1 MNIEITFNN
10 LDLIFDCFAKNQA
23 LIGKGNFKFF
33 FRKNC
38 FTLFAH
44 ETQTNSIGF
53 QKDIDESDQI
63 IEMKEKI
70 LNQISS
76 FGVSN
81 NINNKELSNMELD
94 MPNLDIYN
102 FSSFDYQQELNF
114 NRRDIIINLSLNYS
128 STNTL
133 YSIEE
138 MKSFNTTAIYFETMK
153 MNLSFNDILLL
164 LDTVTKQTT
173 PFKKPDLSINVSRS
187 EEKNISN
194 SNVSFRSITED
205 NKSSK
210 NLSSDGD
217 IPNVDNNENEKRD
230 DDEEEEEILNECSQ
244 KIEIENLEIVP
255 KNKIKNSLLI
265 YIFSQ
270 KSFLL
275 FILI

>member
-10 LDLIFDCFAKNQA
+10 LDLIFDCFVKNQA

-44 ETQTNSIGF
+44 EIQTSSTGF

-81 NINNKELSNMELD
+81 NINNKELSSMELD
-94 MPNLDIYN
+94 MPILDIYN

-114 NRRDIIINLSLNYS
+114 NRRDIIINLSLHYS

-138 MKSFNTTAIYFETMK
+138 MKSFNTTTIYFETMK

-164 LDTVTKQTT
+164 SDTATKQTT
-173 PFKKPDLSINVSRS
+173 PFKKPDFNINISRS
-187 EEKNISN
+187 EEKNISY
-194 SNVSFRSITED
+194 SNVSFRSKSASITED

-210 NLSSDGD
+210 NLSSDED
-217 IPNVDNNENEKRD
+217 IHNDENEKPYYEEE
-230 DDEEEEEILNECSQ
+230 DEEIINECSQ
-244 KIEIENLEIVP
+244 KIEIENFEIV
-255 KNKIKNSLLI
+255 I
-265 YIFSQ
+265 
-270 KSFLL
+270 
-275 FILI
+275 

>member
-10 LDLIFDCFAKNQA
+10 LDLIFDCFVKNQA

-38 FTLFAH
+38 FTLFVH
-44 ETQTNSIGF
+44 ETQATSTGF

-94 MPNLDIYN
+94 MPSLDIYN
-102 FSSFDYQQELNF
+102 IFPFDYQQELNF
-114 NRRDIIINLSLNYS
+114 NRRDIIINLSLHYS

-164 LDTVTKQTT
+164 SDTVTKQTT
-173 PFKKPDLSINVSRS
+173 PFRKPDFTFNFSRS
-187 EEKNISN
+187 EEKNRSY

-205 NKSSK
+205 NKSSM
-210 NLSSDGD
+210 NLSIDED
-217 IPNVDNNENEKRD
+217 IPHLGNNENERFP
-230 DDEEEEEILNECSQ
+230 DEEDEEILNECSQ
-244 KIEIENLEIVP
+244 KIEIENLEIVY
-255 KNKIKNSLLI
+255 KKQRTLKRKII
-265 YIFSQ
+265 
-270 KSFLL
+270 
-275 FILI
+275 